1 MLEMQVSALNSE
13 KSESFRFKIMEELR
27 SKLLGLNIENEKREK
42 QLLNS
47 MNLFEEKLYD
57 TNQRIQN

>member
-1 MLEMQVSALNSE
+1 
-13 KSESFRFKIMEELR
+13 MEELR
-27 SKLLGLNIENEKREK
+27 SKLLSQAIENEKREK

-57 TNQRIQN
+57 TNQRIQS